1 MSKISENIVDQIKKE
16 KVTPR
21 PRWVFVVSN
30 IVLIT
35 MLIVTV
41 VMGGIAM
48 SLIYLKLFNLEWG
61 FVTFGGDRGLPRV
74 FEVMPLLWILLLI
87 VLLGASV
94 WTFEKTETG
103 YRYQPT
109 MVVVGA
115 IFMSMLLGAFI
126 YTTRGAEIFETVLR
140 NNLPPYEAMEMAKE
154 RKFLNPEQGILVGE
168 FMEKIT
174 DQQITVEDISEHQ
187 WTVLLTAN
195 MANDRGVQRLER
207 GQPILVIGKKTAD
220 QTFEAREIKFKRITG
235 GADMRN
241 KLIRKILQDE
251 IEKPP
256 MPGDSRFVIQTQMQM
271 QSTP

>member
-41 VMGGIAM
+41 IMGGIAM

-61 FVTFGGDRGLPRV
+61 FVTFDGDRGLPKI

-94 WTFEKTETG
+94 WTFEKTEAG

-109 MVVVGA
+109 MLVVGA

-140 NNLPPYEAMEMAKE
+140 NILPPYEAMEMAKE

-168 FMEKIT
+168 FVEKI
-174 DQQITVEDISEHQ
+174 DDGQITIQDISENE
-187 WTVLLTAN
+187 WTVMLTEELSN
-195 MANDRGVQRLER
+195 NRGVQKLEQ
-207 GQPILVIGKKTAD
+207 GQPMLILGKKTAD
-220 QTFEAREIKFKRITG
+220 QTFEAKEIKFKRITG
-235 GADMRN
+235 GADMRG
-241 KLIRKILQDE
+241 KIIRKMIQDKM
-251 IEKPP
+251 EKQL
-256 MPGDSRFVIQTQMQM
+256 MPGDPRFVIQTQMQL
-271 QSTP
+271 QPAP